1 MATCKQFST
10 TLASPASNM
19 SPMRQPMPDEQQAR
33 NLSLFYQRHRNELLA
48 FLTRKVRCRETA
60 RDLLQDAFV
69 RLLHS
74 EHGEVGNLR
83 AFLYRIATNLSIDHA
98 RRSQVRGVND
108 EQALDQL
115 LTEATPERSAMAGN
129 TLAHLERLI
138 DGLPSPTRE
147 VFLLARVEQMSYKDI
162 ALRLGITERAVE
174 RHLNKA
180 LSHCAAAAL
189 DARIK
194 TESP

>member
-1 MATCKQFST
+1 
-10 TLASPASNM
+10 
-19 SPMRQPMPDEQQAR
+19 MPDEQQAR

-83 AFLYRIATNLSIDHA
+83 ASLYRIATNLSIDHA
-98 RRSQVRGVND
+98 RRSQVRGMND

-115 LTEATPERSAMAGN
+115 LKTSA
-129 TLAHLERLI
+129 R
-138 DGLPSPTRE
+138 PS
-147 VFLLARVEQMSYKDI
+147 
-162 ALRLGITERAVE
+162 
-174 RHLNKA
+174 
-180 LSHCAAAAL
+180 
-189 DARIK
+189 
-194 TESP
+194 

>member
-1 MATCKQFST
+1 
-10 TLASPASNM
+10 M
-19 SPMRQPMPDEQQAR
+19 SEDQEDR
-33 NLSLFYQRHRNELLA
+33 SLTRLYQRHRHELMA
-48 FLTRKVRCRETA
+48 FLTRRTRCRETA
-60 RDLLQDAFV
+60 SDLVQDAFV
-69 RLLHS
+69 RLMHS
-74 EHGEVGNLR
+74 ERGEVGNLR
-83 AFLYRIATNLSIDHA
+83 AFLYRIANNLSIDHA
-98 RRSQVRGVND
+98 RRNQVRGIQD
-108 EQALDQL
+108 EQALEQL
-115 LTEATPERSAMAGN
+115 LTETTPERSALAGN

-162 ALRLGITERAVE
+162 AAKLGLEPRAVE

-189 DARIK
+189 HARQP

>member
-1 MATCKQFST
+1 MSEDQQERS
-10 TLASPASNM
+10 LA
-19 SPMRQPMPDEQQAR
+19 R
-33 NLSLFYQRHRNELLA
+33 LYQRHRSELMA
-48 FLTRKVRCRETA
+48 FLTRRTRCRETA
-60 RDLLQDAFV
+60 SDLVQDAFV
-69 RLLHS
+69 RLMHS
-74 EHGEVGNLR
+74 ERGEVGNLR

-98 RRSQVRGVND
+98 RRNQVRGVND
-108 EQALDQL
+108 EQALDTL
-115 LTEATPERSAMAGN
+115 LSETTPERSAVAGN
-129 TLAHLERLI
+129 TLEHLERLI

-162 ALRLGITERAVE
+162 AAKLGLEPRAVE

-189 DARIK
+189 HARQP

>member
-1 MATCKQFST
+1 MSDDQEARSL
-10 TLASPASNM
+10 TL
-19 SPMRQPMPDEQQAR
+19 
-33 NLSLFYQRHRNELLA
+33 LYQRHRDELLT

-69 RLLHS
+69 RLMHS
-74 EHGEVGNLR
+74 EHGKVGNLR

-108 EQALDQL
+108 EQALEQL
-115 LTEATPERSAMAGN
+115 QTDTTPERSAMASN

-138 DGLPSPTRE
+138 EGLPSPTRE

-162 ALRLGITERAVE
+162 AARLGIDARAVE

-189 DARIK
+189 NAGIK
-194 TESP
+194 NESP

>member
-1 MATCKQFST
+1 
-10 TLASPASNM
+10 
-19 SPMRQPMPDEQQAR
+19 MPDDPETR
-33 NLSLFYQRHRNELLA
+33 SLALLYQRHRNELLT

-69 RLLHS
+69 RLMHS
-74 EHGEVGNLR
+74 EHGKVGNVR

-108 EQALDQL
+108 EQALEQL
-115 LTEATPERSAMAGN
+115 LSEATPERSVVAGD

-162 ALRLGITERAVE
+162 AARLGIDARAVE

-189 DARIK
+189 DVRTK
-194 TESP
+194 TPSP

>member
-1 MATCKQFST
+1 
-10 TLASPASNM
+10 M
-19 SPMRQPMPDEQQAR
+19 SDEQQAR
-33 NLSLFYQRHRNELLA
+33 SLSLLYQRHRNELLA

-60 RDLLQDAFV
+60 RDLLQDTFV
-69 RLLHS
+69 RLLHT

-98 RRSQVRGVND
+98 RRTQVRGIND
-108 EQALDQL
+108 EQALDEL
-115 LTEATPERSAMAGN
+115 LTEATPERSAVAGS
-129 TLAHLERLI
+129 TLAYLERLI

-147 VFLLARVEQMSYKDI
+147 VFLLARVDQMGYKEI
-162 ALRLGITERAVE
+162 AARLGITERAVE

-189 DARIK
+189 YARSK
-194 TESP
+194 TD